1 MHRIKKIKYNS
12 PEYQK
17 VLFLR
22 DKILRKPLGL
32 SLFDEDLSQDKDQ
45 LIYGV
50 FSRERLVACLQLVPM
65 ENNIYK
71 LRQMVVDTTF
81 QRKGLGR
88 KLIDFV
94 ERDLSKKQAKEIV
107 LHARKSAVGF
117 YKKLGYEISSEEFIE
132 VGIPHFKMHKYL

>member
-1 MHRIKKIKYNS
+1 
-12 PEYQK
+12 
-17 VLFLR
+17 
-22 DKILRKPLGL
+22 
-32 SLFDEDLSQDKDQ
+32 LFDEDLSQDKDQ

-50 FSRERLVACLQLVPM
+50 FSRERLVACLQLVPL

-71 LRQMVVDTTF
+71 LRQMAVDTTF

-88 KLIDFV
+88 KLIDSV